1 MSYSVQSSSDHAQT
15 RLKRLEY
22 FLLLQKKMAF
32 AATTAK
38 ILRGKKDKEGKK
50 QSFAGSCQSPE
61 EKVAVSKQKHF
72 HLFLSSLMRQCYL
85 DFITIRHILK
95 DKREWPGSF
104 ISLSSVGELSQVSS
118 TKVSTTYIS

>member
-38 ILRGKKDKEGKK
+38 ILRGKKDKEGK
-50 QSFAGSCQSPE
+50 SIAVSCQSSDD
-61 EKVAVSKQKHF
+61 KVAVSKQKHF
-72 HLFLSSLMRQCYL
+72 PVIIDATMLFGFHYN
-85 DFITIRHILK
+85 
-95 DKREWPGSF
+95 
-104 ISLSSVGELSQVSS
+104 
-118 TKVSTTYIS
+118 